1 MNQLYQGQPFQIVLL
16 ENNFSLASNQGM
28 KKFNIAIPTHN
39 PGRKSVLEQVVD
51 PDEWDTLW
59 HRLADEPAGGKTLW
73 MSLALKSTIYVSNAD
88 TYIDGA
94 KTTRALFWDSL
105 PDVASELMYA
115 YKNKKYIDMVS
126 GAFTAVTNASL
137 LVFHVVAQSVQ
148 LFSQILTL
156 PTIFTGMA
164 LRRSEAADST
174 AARWGF
180 GALAV
185 LSAIV
190 TAPFQVFSV
199 IANTIG
205 YVRHV
210 VDGAV
215 TFGKAF
221 VNMLI
226 DGALGLIK
234 WGVTGD
240 KRDAEAAL
248 NNFKKN
254 LGQMWYGFTD
264 TIKNAFRLVPAAA
277 TLAIAYFTGGLSLA
291 ATSIA
296 AAVLSTTVGAVISQ
310 AISVMRIK
318 VGDLLNPLFK
328 KIDEWVERRLAP
340 SVKEVDAGVE
350 MQQTGCSHSG
360 PLKCLNT
367 DRSITHTPS
376 LSNDNNDGDELGAA
390 AIASLADTR
399 EPTPEPE
406 KTQEYGTSSDSTP
419 HL

>member
-1 MNQLYQGQPFQIVLL
+1 
-16 ENNFSLASNQGM
+16 
-28 KKFNIAIPTHN
+28 
-39 PGRKSVLEQVVD
+39 
-51 PDEWDTLW
+51 
-59 HRLADEPAGGKTLW
+59 
-73 MSLALKSTIYVSNAD
+73 
-88 TYIDGA
+88 
-94 KTTRALFWDSL
+94 
-105 PDVASELMYA
+105 
-115 YKNKKYIDMVS
+115 MVS

-254 LGQMWYGFTD
+254 LGQM
-264 TIKNAFRLVPAAA
+264 
-277 TLAIAYFTGGLSLA
+277 
-291 ATSIA
+291 
-296 AAVLSTTVGAVISQ
+296 
-310 AISVMRIK
+310 K